1 MIKLTIGNSYS
12 RVIGLSPSQE
22 AAVRK
27 ALSYSIPDPRGFNF
41 RQTTRYLI
49 DKRGNFPTGLVNHL
63 KLALDVVG
71 DIVDLRIK
79 PRIPDRTIFQL
90 HLPFIPYEEQCAAKN
105 RALSIPRGTIV
116 MPTGSGKSITMALL
130 INHLQLRTLIVV
142 PNLTLKRQL
151 TESFLQYFGPTP
163 NIVIENIDSKRLKTL
178 TDFDCL
184 IVDEAHHSAA
194 RTYRELN
201 KKAWN
206 SIYYRFFFTAT
217 PFRGREEEQILME
230 SISGDVIYTLDYKT
244 AVASGMIL
252 PIEAYY
258 IELPKIPIKGRTW
271 PQVYK
276 EAVTHRQ
283 DRNDLLMEL
292 AYNLHSAGKPSLF
305 LVKEI
310 IHGQNICNQGTWRFA
325 NGQEDN
331 TEFLLQDF
339 SSGNHPVLIGTTGV
353 CGEGVDTKACEYVI
367 IAGLGK
373 SKPQF
378 MQQCGRA
385 LRKFPGKDSAKIILI
400 KDRSH
405 KFTLNHFNA
414 QCRILREEYGV
425 IPVKL
430 EI

>member
-1 MIKLTIGNSYS
+1 MIHLTIGNSYS

-27 ALSYSIPDPRGFNF
+27 ALSYSVPDPRGFNF

-49 DKRGNFPTGLVNHL
+49 DKRGNFPTGLLGHL
-63 KLALDVVG
+63 KKALDVGG
-71 DIVDLRIK
+71 DQIDTRVRPTSLRLDLACIK
-79 PRIPDRTIFQL
+79 
-90 HLPFIPYEEQCAAKN
+90 LPFEPYNEQRRACN
-105 RALSIPRGTIV
+105 HALSHVRGTVV

-130 INHLQLRTLIVV
+130 INQLQLRTLIVV

-201 KKAWN
+201 KKVWN

-230 SISGDVIYTLDYKT
+230 SISGDVIYTLDYKA

-292 AYNLHSAGKPSLF
+292 AYKLHSASKSSLF

-339 SSGNHPVLIGTTGV
+339 SNGNHPVLIGTTGV

-378 MQQCGRA
+378 MQQVGRA

-400 KDRSH
+400 KDKSH
-405 KFTLNHFNA
+405 KFTIAHFNA
-414 QCRILREEYGV
+414 QCKTLREEYGV